1 MLCHPLT
8 AGLSRLAVAAT
19 VIAASVA
26 APALVEA
33 ARAETYAGKTLV
45 VGVWGGDIE
54 RLIRAHV
61 VEPLEKATGAKV
73 ELLLGGTGD
82 RLAKLYAERTHPTM
96 DVAFLNIYEA
106 PQAQKDGI
114 VDAPDA
120 DAPYAKAIWPGM
132 NNGCYAMSLNG
143 LGIAYSKKAID
154 HPPEWADLWQD
165 ANKGK
170 IALPPYP
177 SSEDDGFLA
186 VAARL
191 AGADEHAPDKAFA
204 KLAALKPI
212 AATYTSLDQVFALMD
227 SGDVTMAPMIGG
239 YAMAALQK
247 DSNIGFVYPKSPGP
261 VLVRDM
267 LCLVA
272 NRPNPELAQRFAALA
287 LGVDTQT
294 AYATELY
301 FGPTNMNVKVPADMA
316 GNVIASPEQVKS
328 LLTLDWPYII
338 SQRSVWTDRWNK
350 EIMAN

>member
-1 MLCHPLT
+1 MFRIASRG
-8 AGLSRLAVAAT
+8 AGRLALALVVA
-19 VIAASVA
+19 VGLCRSVA
-26 APALVEA
+26 ADDFS
-33 ARAETYAGKTLV
+33 GKTLV

-61 VEPLEKATGAKV
+61 VTPLEQQTGAKV

-82 RLAKLYAERTHPTM
+82 RLAKLYAERAHPTM

-114 VDAPDA
+114 VDAPDPN
-120 DAPYAKAIWPGM
+120 APYYKAIWPGM
-132 NNGCYAMSLNG
+132 NHGCYAMSLNG
-143 LGIAYSKKAID
+143 LGIAYSKTAVPT
-154 HPPEWADLWQD
+154 PPEWADLWKP
-165 ANKGK
+165 AYKGK

-177 SSEDDGFLA
+177 SSEDDGFLG

-204 KLAALKPI
+204 KVAELKPI

-227 SGDVTMAPMIGG
+227 SGDVAMAPMIGG
-239 YAMAALQK
+239 YAMAALKK
-247 DSNIGFVYPKSPGP
+247 DPNIGFVYPKNPGP

-272 NRPNPELAQRFAALA
+272 HSPNPELAKRFAALA

-301 FGPTNMNVKVPADMA
+301 FGPTNMGVTVPASMA
-316 GNVIASPEQVKS
+316 GDVIATPEQVKS
-328 LLTLDWPYII
+328 LLSLDWPYII
-338 SQRSVWTDRWNK
+338 SQRSAWTDRWNK
-350 EIMAN
+350 EIMEN

>member
-1 MLCHPLT
+1 MAVST
-8 AGLSRLAVAAT
+8 AFGVCRIVAA
-19 VIAASVA
+19 AAMLALLGKPA
-26 APALVEA
+26 AADDL
-33 ARAETYAGKTLV
+33 GKTLV

-54 RLIRAHV
+54 RLIRSHV
-61 VEPLEKATGAKV
+61 VAPLEKATGAKV

-114 VDAPDA
+114 VDAPDPST
-120 DAPYAKAIWPGM
+120 PYFKAIWPGM

-143 LGIAYSKKAID
+143 LGIAYSKKAVPT
-154 HPPEWADLWQD
+154 PPEWADLWKPEY
-165 ANKGK
+165 KGK

-177 SSEDDGFLA
+177 SSEDDGFLG

-204 KLAALKPI
+204 KVADLKPI
-212 AATYTSLDQVFALMD
+212 AATYTSLDQVFGLMD
-227 SGDVTMAPMIGG
+227 SGDVAMAPMIGG
-239 YAMAALQK
+239 YAMAALKK
-247 DSNIGFVYPKSPGP
+247 DSNIGFVYPKNPGP

-267 LCLVA
+267 LCIVA
-272 NRPNPELAQRFAALA
+272 NGPNPDLAKQFAALA

-301 FGPTNMNVKVPADMA
+301 FGPTNMGVTVPASMA
-316 GNVIASPEQVKS
+316 GDVIATPEQVKS
-328 LLTLDWPYII
+328 LLVLDWPYII
-338 SQRSVWTDRWNK
+338 GQRSAWTDRWNR
-350 EIMAN
+350 EIMEN

>member
-1 MLCHPLT
+1 MSRSLT
-8 AGLSRLAVAAT
+8 TTTLRVGAVAALL
-19 VIAASVA
+19 AAGLCG
-26 APALVEA
+26 P
-33 ARAETYAGKTLV
+33 ARAQDQSGKTLV

-61 VEPLEKATGAKV
+61 VAPLEQQTGAKV

-114 VDAPDA
+114 VDPPDA
-120 DAPYAKAIWPGM
+120 SAPYAKAIWPGM

-143 LGIAYSKKAID
+143 LGIAYSKQAID
-154 HPPEWADLWQD
+154 HPPEWADLWQ
-165 ANKGK
+165 AKYKGK

-191 AGADEHAPDKAFA
+191 AGADEHAADKAFA
-204 KLAALKPI
+204 KVAELKPI
-212 AATYTSLDQVFALMD
+212 AATYTSLDQLFALMD
-227 SGDVTMAPMIGG
+227 GGDVAMAPMIGG
-239 YAMAALQK
+239 YAMAALKK
-247 DSNIGFVYPKSPGP
+247 DSNIGFVYPKNPGP

-267 LCLVA
+267 LCLVSHS
-272 NRPNPELAQRFAALA
+272 PNPELAKQFAALA
-287 LGVDTQT
+287 LGVDNQT

-301 FGPTNMNVKVPADMA
+301 FGPTNMAVKVPAAMA
-316 GNVIASPEQVKS
+316 ADVIASPEQVKS
-328 LLTLDWPYII
+328 LLTLDWPFII
-338 SQRSVWTDRWNK
+338 AQRSAWTDRWNK
-350 EIMAN
+350 EVMAN